1 MFGADD
7 VPRPGREP
15 GGPRAPGA
23 AQPSQPPEARGD
35 GPRTQRGVVLGH
47 HPAAGAGEVAGG
59 IEEAKDFCREF
70 FQWYNTEHRH
80 GGIGL
85 LAPQQVHL
93 GHAPAVIEH
102 RQKVLAAAYAARPD
116 RFVGGPP
123 GAAEL
128 PVEVWINRA
137 LPVTAVDGAE
147 PANGGKE
154 GSLN

>member
-1 MFGADD
+1 M
-7 VPRPGREP
+7 VQY
-15 GGPRAPGA
+15 RAPA
-23 AQPSQPPEARGD
+23 RRHRPSHA
-35 GPRTQRGVVLGH
+35 GH
-47 HPAAGAGEVAGG
+47 
-59 IEEAKDFCREF
+59 
-70 FQWYNTEHRH
+70 
-80 GGIGL
+80 
-85 LAPQQVHL
+85 VHL
-93 GHAPAVIEH
+93 GRAPAVIEH

-123 GAAEL
+123 RAAEL